1 MEYEILLNI
10 LVGLMAIIVIWVLI
24 VPKATKESF
33 QSALRSV
40 GYTSFGSEPF
50 IGIGP
55 EPPGEVKVAPVA
67 KADAMQQ
74 IQKNLDQEIQL
85 LKDLEPYYEKLV
97 QIAAGA
103 KVTDPSAPDFK
114 AQAEKKKPEVRQEIE
129 NETSGA
135 CIPLHD
141 IMRALEAIKANT
153 QLTPEAKLV
162 ISYKILPASVESY
175 RTTIVY
181 LNKKALELYKYFTE
195 LGGKGSPTT
204 AVQGSSANSM
214 NIKIDGFVSGSAA
227 EDITLNSAAV
237 QAKGSVSTIIAA
249 YLKQEADKEMKAAPI
264 TDKTIQDLYGI
275 SNTRIRLF
283 TEYDLRGP
291 LFLDTKNNF
300 DRLNSLM
307 EQVQNPPDTV
317 YAGITEGKSPQAAL
331 EGFLERM
338 PRGCW
343 LSAAEQGPTE
353 DNYAFLKY

>member
-1 MEYEILLNI
+1 M
-10 LVGLMAIIVIWVLI
+10 VIIVLWLVFA
-24 VPKATKESF
+24 P
-33 QSALRSV
+33 V
-40 GYTSFGSEPF
+40 GYTSFGSESFQSVIRSVGYSSFGSESF

-55 EPPGEVKVAPVA
+55 EPPGEVKVSPVP
-67 KADAMQQ
+67 KAEAMQQ
-74 IQKNLDQEIQL
+74 IQKNLDKELEL
-85 LKDLEPYYEKLV
+85 LKELEPYYEKLV

-103 KVTDPSAPDFK
+103 KVTDPAAPDIK
-114 AQAEKKKPEVRQEIE
+114 TQAEKKKPEVRQEIE
-129 NETSGA
+129 NETKGS
-135 CIPLHD
+135 CIPLYG
-141 IMRALEAIKANT
+141 IMQALTTVRANT

-162 ISYKILPASVESY
+162 ISYKILPSSVESY

-195 LGGKGSPTT
+195 LGGKGSPTA

-214 NIKIDGFVSGSAA
+214 NIKIDGFVSGSTAA
-227 EDITLNSAAV
+227 EPILNSASV
-237 QAKGSVSTIIAA
+237 QAKGSINSIIAA
-249 YLKQEADKEMKAAPI
+249 YLKQEADKEEKVAPI

-300 DRLNSLM
+300 DRLNTLM

-331 EGFLERM
+331 EGFLGRI

-343 LSAAEQGPTE
+343 LSEPRQGPTE

>member
-1 MEYEILLNI
+1 MEYTILINI
-10 LVGLMAIIVIWVLI
+10 LVGLMVIIVLWV
-24 VPKATKESF
+24 VFAPNAANET
-33 QSALRSV
+33 
-40 GYTSFGSEPF
+40 F

-55 EPPGEVKVAPVA
+55 EPPGEVKVSPIP
-67 KADAMQQ
+67 KAEAMQQ
-74 IQKNLDQEIQL
+74 IQKNLDQELEL
-85 LKDLEPYYEKLV
+85 LKELEPYYEKLV

-103 KVTDPSAPDFK
+103 KVTDPAAPDIK
-114 AQAEKKKPEVRQEIE
+114 TQTEKKKPEVRQEIE
-129 NETSGA
+129 NETKGS
-135 CIPLHD
+135 CIPLYD
-141 IMRALEAIKANT
+141 IMQALNTVNANT

-162 ISYKILPASVESY
+162 ISYKILPSSVESY

-195 LGGKGSPTT
+195 LGGKGSPTA

-227 EDITLNSAAV
+227 AAEPTLNSASV
-237 QAKGSVSTIIAA
+237 QAKGSINSIIAA
-249 YLKQEADKEMKAAPI
+249 YLKQEADKEEKAAPI

-291 LFLDTKNNF
+291 LFLDMKNNF
-300 DRLNSLM
+300 DRLNTLM

-331 EGFLERM
+331 EGFLGRI

-343 LSAAEQGPTE
+343 LSEPGQGPTE

>member
-1 MEYEILLNI
+1 MEYAILLNI
-10 LVGLMAIIVIWVLI
+10 LVGLMVIIVLWV
-24 VPKATKESF
+24 VFAPNAANET
-33 QSALRSV
+33 
-40 GYTSFGSEPF
+40 F

-55 EPPGEVKVAPVA
+55 EPPGEVKVSPIP
-67 KADAMQQ
+67 KAEAMQQ
-74 IQKNLDQEIQL
+74 IQKNLDQELEL
-85 LKDLEPYYEKLV
+85 LKELEPYYEKLV

-103 KVTDPSAPDFK
+103 KVTDPAAPDFK
-114 AQAEKKKPEVRQEIE
+114 AQVEKKKPEVRQEIE
-129 NETSGA
+129 NETKGS
-135 CIPLHD
+135 CIPLYD
-141 IMRALEAIKANT
+141 IMQALTTVNANT

-162 ISYKILPASVESY
+162 ISYKILPSSVESY

-195 LGGKGSPTT
+195 LGGKGSPTA

-214 NIKIDGFVSGSAA
+214 NIKIDGFIGISAS
-227 EDITLNSAAV
+227 DINLNSASV
-237 QAKGSVSTIIAA
+237 QAKGSVNSIIAA

-275 SNTRIRLF
+275 SNTRMRLF

-291 LFLDTKNNF
+291 LYLDMKNNF
-300 DRLNSLM
+300 DRLNTLM

-331 EGFLERM
+331 EGFLGIM
-338 PRGCW
+338 P
-343 LSAAEQGPTE
+343 E